1 MIETKEIM
9 SREAVTGGIFECRY
23 DESLTLT
30 QADNSL
36 FRLLGMNA
44 GSLTSGTPISF
55 LDRIC
60 AEDRPIFLEKI
71 RYQLSRSRVFMSEL
85 HIMTSNGQLRWIH
98 ICGELLTEQES
109 PLLHCIFHDVTDARD
124 RQERLAIESQIY
136 DIILSQT
143 QDIIF
148 ELDCL
153 TRDIYYSPTF
163 EKKFGYQIPVRGFP
177 DSMFATD
184 IIHEKDKIPLRSCFQ
199 SILAGQD
206 QMQCEYRLK
215 HRNGRYLWVSV
226 NATAIRDL
234 RGRLLKIVGII
245 SDINEQKEEILRAK
259 KDALLDPL
267 TSLLNRRECIRR
279 IEAYTRTEE
288 EMGAL
293 ILIDID
299 NFKSINDTNGHLF
312 GDKVLVDLAAALRL
326 AFRRNDITARIEEMN
341 SLHSCLTYMSMGMWC
356 QSLKPFSIPC
366 PGAQRRAGRKKR
378 HRSRT
383 TRLPSASGSAFILTM
398 ERIFPPSLKRQTQP
412 CTTQNEEVKTNITY
426 IRKMHPRH
434 TTPDAYGKEDNAGVP
449 IKGLIPGFVP
459 MPGIS
464 PSPFLLHSL
473 AGY

>member
-9 SREAVTGGIFECRY
+9 GREAVTGGIFECRY

-44 GSLTSGTPISF
+44 GSLKSGTPISF

-279 IEAYTRTEE
+279 IEAYTMTDE

-326 AFRRNDITARIEEMN
+326 AFRRNDITARIGGDEFIAFMPHIHVHEDVVPKLETILYSLSRCAKTGGKEE
-341 SLHSCLTYMSMGMWC
+341 TA
-356 QSLKPFSIPC
+356 PEPDDAVTFSIGVSFYPDH
-366 PGAQRRAGRKKR
+366 GKDFSSLFEKADAAMYHAKRRGKN
-378 HRSRT
+378 
-383 TRLPSASGSAFILTM
+383 
-398 ERIFPPSLKRQTQP
+398 QY
-412 CTTQNEEVKTNITY
+412 Y
-426 IRKMHPRH
+426 I
-434 TTPDAYGKEDNAGVP
+434 YKEDGPQAYD
-449 IKGLIPGFVP
+449 
-459 MPGIS
+459 S
-464 PSPFLLHSL
+464 
-473 AGY
+473 